1 MKKSRLAISILAAS
15 MIFAAT
21 SCHDNIYYLIEQ
33 EVPQQD
39 GLEGDI
45 NSIVPFKGNLYTGN
59 ALIYRKTLSPSST
72 TGQYNY
78 QWSQVSANDNAGNS
92 ILNNW
97 THLVSLAADDTYL
110 YCYTVKI
117 ETNKEDA
124 VNYPGT
130 RTVYCSTN
138 GETWTKVTES
148 NNKVVLFDNQV
159 GNGKTG
165 SSTSGRK
172 AYLLKHET
180 NSEGTITAT
189 QLLSLNG
196 SATPT
201 DITASTNVVNATEN
215 ANWITARAIKVNG
228 SEKFINTTAAT
239 VNDAGTY
246 AYYAKGSSVVCTNGD
261 SNYDQTIELSSGP
274 IWALAAT
281 GNYLL
286 VGTTN
291 GIYRT
296 AILDNGQKVSSSV
309 SDFGNNA
316 QTLLTSHINCIY
328 VLDSSLSEAGTDE
341 YASLSILGPLSSA
354 ADSFKE
360 TGLYAFYPGRGNWNR
375 DGDSSKKK

>member
-1 MKKSRLAISILAAS
+1 MKKSRLAVSILMAS

-21 SCHDNIYYLIEQ
+21 SCHDNIYSLIEQ
-33 EVPQQD
+33 EVPQQN

-45 NSIVPFKGNLYTGN
+45 SSIVPFKGSLYTSN
-59 ALIYRKTLSPSST
+59 SRIYRKTLSPSSA

-78 QWSQVSANDNAGNS
+78 QWSRVNASSDGSSLSRVVS
-92 ILNNW
+92 I
-97 THLVSLAADDTYL
+97 AADDTYL
-110 YCYTVKI
+110 YCYTVNI
-117 ETNKEDA
+117 VTNKDDA
-124 VNYPGT
+124 VNYPQT
-130 RTVYCSTN
+130 RTVYSSTD

-165 SSTSGRK
+165 TSTSGRK
-172 AYLLKHET
+172 AYLLTHEA
-180 NSEGTITAT
+180 NSDGTITST
-189 QLLSLNG
+189 KLLQLNG
-196 SATPT
+196 IATPT
-201 DITASTNVVNATEN
+201 DVTVTTSPSVVNSTEN
-215 ANWITARAIKVNG
+215 AKWTIARAVMLNG
-228 SEKFINTTAAT
+228 SEKIINTTAAT
-239 VNDAGTY
+239 VNNAGTY
-246 AYYAKGSSVVCTNGD
+246 AYYAKGSSVACTDG
-261 SNYDQTIELSSGP
+261 SEEYTVELSSGP

-281 GNYLL
+281 NDYLL

-296 AILDNGQKVSSSV
+296 AIQGNKVSSSV

-375 DGDSSKKK
+375 DGDSSKK

>member
-1 MKKSRLAISILAAS
+1 MKKSRLAVSILMAS

-21 SCHDNIYYLIEQ
+21 SCHDNIYSLIEQ
-33 EVPQQD
+33 EVPQQN

-45 NSIVPFKGNLYTGN
+45 SSIVPFKGSLYTSN
-59 ALIYRKTLSPSST
+59 FRIYRKTLSPSSA

-78 QWSQVSANDNAGNS
+78 QWSRVNASSDGSSLSRVVS
-92 ILNNW
+92 I
-97 THLVSLAADDTYL
+97 AADDTYL
-110 YCYTVKI
+110 YCYTVNI
-117 ETNKEDA
+117 VTNKDDA
-124 VNYPGT
+124 VNYPQT

-165 SSTSGRK
+165 TSTSGRK
-172 AYLLKHET
+172 AYLLTHEA
-180 NSEGTITAT
+180 NSDGTITST
-189 QLLSLNG
+189 KLLSLNG

-201 DITASTNVVNATEN
+201 DSTASTNVVNATEN

-228 SEKFINTTAAT
+228 SEKIINTTAAT

-261 SNYDQTIELSSGP
+261 STSDQTIELSSGP

-281 GNYLL
+281 NDYLL

-296 AILDNGQKVSSSV
+296 AIQGNKVSSSV

-375 DGDSSKKK
+375 DGDSSKK

>member
-1 MKKSRLAISILAAS
+1 MKKSRLAVSILMAS

-21 SCHDNIYYLIEQ
+21 SCHDNIYSLIEQ
-33 EVPQQD
+33 EVPQQN

-45 NSIVPFKGNLYTGN
+45 SSIVPFKGSLYTSN
-59 ALIYRKTLSPSST
+59 SRIYRKTLSPSSA

-78 QWSQVSANDNAGNS
+78 QWSRVNASSDGSSLSRVVS
-92 ILNNW
+92 I
-97 THLVSLAADDTYL
+97 AADDTYL
-110 YCYTVKI
+110 YCYTVNI
-117 ETNKEDA
+117 VTNKDDA
-124 VNYPGT
+124 VNYPQT
-130 RTVYCSTN
+130 RTVYSSTD

-165 SSTSGRK
+165 ASTSGRM
-172 AYLLKHET
+172 AYLLTHEA
-180 NSEGTITAT
+180 NSDGTITST
-189 QLLSLNG
+189 KLLQLNG

-201 DITASTNVVNATEN
+201 DVTSKSVVNSTEN
-215 ANWITARAIKVNG
+215 AKWTTARAVMLNG
-228 SEKFINTTAAT
+228 SEKIINTTAAT
-239 VNDAGTY
+239 VNSAGTY
-246 AYYAKGSSVVCTNGD
+246 AYYAKGSSVACTDGTVE
-261 SNYDQTIELSSGP
+261 YTVELSSGP

-281 GNYLL
+281 NDYLL

-296 AILDNGQKVSSSV
+296 AIQGNKVSSSV

-375 DGDSSKKK
+375 DGDSSKK